1 MEGFWS
7 ENVREVALARAVDDV
22 VDGVLWVRGVEVGL
36 VALIAILVLHIGNKQ
51 RKKEDN
57 ERVEKLREGLCCD
70 YCVFEGSMI
79 VMVD

>member
-22 VDGVLWVRGVEVGL
+22 VDGVRGVEVGL
-36 VALIAILVLHIGNKQ
+36 VALIAILVLHIGNKE

-57 ERVEKLREGLCCD
+57 EEWKN
-70 YCVFEGSMI
+70 
-79 VMVD
+79 